1 MLNSAVMPHQAYQQ
15 YQRVQTQ
22 TASPGQLLLLLY
34 EGCIRFIGRGRL
46 ALESNDVDAARV
58 NLLRAQD
65 IIAELMGSLNFEAG
79 EMATNLLRLYEYM
92 HRRLVIANIQ
102 RDAEAAAEVDSL
114 LRSLLPAWEEAVRQQ
129 AQATSGAN
137 APIPTLVAIDAGSGV
152 TSTFSPN
159 ALAAT
164 RRPVANLAG

>member
-1 MLNSAVMPHQAYQQ
+1 MLNSAVMQQQAYQQ

-114 LRSLLPAWEEAVRQQ
+114 LRLLLPAWEEAVRQQ
-129 AQATSGAN
+129 VQATSGAN
-137 APIPTLVAIDAGSGV
+137 AASPAPVTIDAGSGV
-152 TSTFSPN
+152 ASTFSPN
-159 ALAAT
+159 ALAAA